1 MADNDVDAEL
11 ADQGR
16 VLPLPAVLPHDDD
29 MPPVGGAYA
38 KYVLGVLVLVYAIN
52 FIDRQILAIL
62 AEDIKRDLNLS
73 DADLGF
79 LYGTAFAVFYALFGI
94 PLGRLA
100 DNWVRVRLL
109 SLGLFVWSGMTALSG
124 LSTSFGQLSLARVGV
139 GIGEASAS
147 PSAFS
152 MLSDWFPREKRATA
166 LAIYSAGLYVGGGV
180 SLLIGAVVVKA
191 WNSAYPV
198 VGPMGLVGWQA
209 AFLAVGLPGMV
220 LAFWVSTLKEPIRG
234 RAEGLPPPPKVENIG
249 GRLWQDISSVIPP
262 LTIMHVGGLQGRALG
277 IHVLILGH
285 CLVLSGLWA
294 YLTTS
299 PLRLLVGLGV
309 YLFLSLVQAMM
320 LKRRA
325 MAVNIGV
332 AIAFA
337 MLARGLIAITS
348 DVPQWAAICLG
359 GYAVTSWAQSLKQR
373 DAPTYALIWGTPA
386 FVLALVGF
394 GSISFVG
401 YSIGFWATPY
411 AIRTFVVPMEAAGGM
426 LPWYAST
433 QMVAL
438 ILGGWGAAGG
448 FLGVVTGGIV
458 SDWVKK
464 RNPGGRI
471 LVGALATLVPAPF
484 IWLMYTTDSLGWFLI
499 FNIPL
504 AVGSMYVGIAAATTQ
519 DLVLPRMRGAATA
532 TYFIGTT
539 LIGLG
544 LGPYFTGAVS
554 KISGSLATG
563 VLSLLLMAPV
573 TLTCLYLV
581 YRKLPAAEAT
591 RVERARAAGEVI

>member
-1 MADNDVDAEL
+1 MTDKATPADGNETDT
-11 ADQGR
+11 
-16 VLPLPAVLPHDDD
+16 
-29 MPPVGGAYA
+29 MPPVGGLYA
-38 KYVLGVLVLVYAIN
+38 RYVLGVLVVVYAMN

-62 AEDIKRDLNLS
+62 AEDIKRDLGLT

-124 LSTSFGQLSLARVGV
+124 LSANFTQLSLARVGV

-152 MLSDWFPREKRATA
+152 MLSDWFPKEKRATA
-166 LAIYSAGLYVGGGV
+166 LAIYSAGLYLGGGV

-191 WNSAYPV
+191 WNAAYPV
-198 VGPMGLVGWQA
+198 AGPLGLVGWQA
-209 AFLAVGLPGMV
+209 AFLAVGIPGMV
-220 LAFWVSTLKEPIRG
+220 MSLWVSTLKEPIRG
-234 RAEGLPPPPKVENIG
+234 RAEGLPEPPKVTG
-249 GRLWQDISSVIPP
+249 VGAKLWQDISSVIPP
-262 LTIMHVGGLQGRALG
+262 LTFLHLAPFGRRVLTTNIAAAAGFGGLAALLIG
-277 IHVLILGH
+277 ITGD
-285 CLVLSGLWA
+285 
-294 YLTTS
+294 
-299 PLRLLVGLGV
+299 
-309 YLFLSLVQAMM
+309 
-320 LKRRA
+320 K
-325 MAVNIGV
+325 
-332 AIAFA
+332 
-337 MLARGLIAITS
+337 
-348 DVPQWAAICLG
+348 PQWIAICLG

-373 DAPTYALIWGTPA
+373 DPPTYALIWGTPT
-386 FVLALVGF
+386 FLLALLGF

-411 AIRTFVVPMEAAGGM
+411 AIRTFVVPMTAAGGT

-433 QMVAL
+433 EMVAL

-448 FLGVVTGGIV
+448 FLGVVSGGMI
-458 SDWVKK
+458 SDWFKK
-464 RNPGGRI
+464 RNPAGRI
-471 LVGALATLVPAPF
+471 MVGALATLVPAPF
-484 IWLMYTTDSLGWFLI
+484 IWLMFTTDDLGLFLL

-504 AVGSMYVGIAAATTQ
+504 AFGSMYVGIAAATTQ

-539 LIGLG
+539 LLGLG

-554 KISGSLATG
+554 KATNDLGTG
-563 VLSLLLMAPV
+563 VLSLLLMAPF

-581 YRKLPAAEAT
+581 YRKLPQAEAS
-591 RVERARAAGEVI
+591 RLDRARAAGEQI